1 MNVTPPA
8 TVTLTGQSDHTTLR
22 TRQEDVAQEFEAV
35 LLSKFVDEMMKTV
48 SVGTFGNKQ
57 QAEIWRSFLSD
68 AVADQIAQS
77 GGLGLEPQIKDAIGA
92 YRQVMQAK

>member
-1 MNVTPPA
+1 MNVTPPT
-8 TVTLTGQSDHTTLR
+8 TVTLTGQSNDTTLR
-22 TRQEDVAQEFEAV
+22 TRQDVAQEFEAV